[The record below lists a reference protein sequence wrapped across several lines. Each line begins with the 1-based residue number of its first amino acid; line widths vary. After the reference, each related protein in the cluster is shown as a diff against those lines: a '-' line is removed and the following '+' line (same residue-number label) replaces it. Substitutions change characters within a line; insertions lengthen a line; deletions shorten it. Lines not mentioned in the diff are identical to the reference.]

1 MIPEGFKEKMQ
12 GILGDEYPRF
22 IEALEEREAVRGMRV
37 NLIKTTPEKLLAD
50 GEFMLEPLDYVDNGF
65 ILREQR
71 AMGAS
76 PYHHAGMVYM

>member
-12 GILGDEYPRF
+12 SILGDEYPRF

-50 GEFMLEPLDYVDNGF
+50 GAGEV
-65 ILREQR
+65 ICI
-71 AMGAS
+71 AAAS
-76 PYHHAGMVYM
+76 DDTNQAPISPQPTRKK